1 MVMRV
6 SLRIEWF
13 ALAGH
18 SHSVVPQ
25 ARHYSKSAS
34 FHREVY
40 FTLKMGII
48 ELLEQLSKCLGV
60 ICDGQASHQ
69 GVGWGRD
76 AGIDTVAGFNLH
88 ATSLLKI
95 FQIEYEL

>member
-48 ELLEQLSKCLGV
+48 ELLEQPYKMLGSNLRWTS
-60 ICDGQASHQ
+60 ITSGS
-69 GVGWGRD
+69 GVGTRCRD
-76 AGIDTVAGFNLH
+76 RYSCWF
-88 ATSLLKI
+88 
-95 FQIEYEL
+95 